1 MVAIVLAIT
10 NFPVGLIVW
19 VVFVI
24 VYQQIENYVIQPQI
38 QKRATEIEPFVVI
51 VAVLFGS
58 TLFGIVGALL
68 AIPTAAS
75 IQIAI
80 REWRDYRRQGM
91 PDTTA
96 ADPAARRRA
105 LARSVACARD

>member
-1 MVAIVLAIT
+1 M
-10 NFPVGLIVW
+10 
-19 VVFVI
+19 I
-24 VYQQIENYVIQPQI
+24 VYQQIENYLIQPQI

-58 TLFGIVGALL
+58 TLFGVIGALL

-80 REWRDYRRQGM
+80 REWRDYRRGGLA
-91 PDTTA
+91 DTT
-96 ADPAARRRA
+96 DPIQPPAAG
-105 LARSVACARD
+105 L